1 MDQIIIII
9 IESGVLINCNS
20 WYEEAVVEGLRN
32 SP

>member
-20 WYEEAVVEGLRN
+20 WYEEAVEGLRN